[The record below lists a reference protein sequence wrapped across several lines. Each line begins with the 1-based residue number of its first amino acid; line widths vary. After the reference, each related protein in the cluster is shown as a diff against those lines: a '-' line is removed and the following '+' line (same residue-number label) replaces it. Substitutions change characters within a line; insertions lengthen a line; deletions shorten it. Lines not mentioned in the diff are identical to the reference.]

1 MCCWRQKWELT
12 ANAYCRYLSWR
23 SLINLSLFLDAV
35 ALTFDPQ
42 TANEY
47 LYLSENNT
55 VAVRKMEKQQLPAND
70 ERFDKINQVL
80 CCQPLSGRCFFTV
93 EVTGTDVQM
102 GVACKGIKRK
112 GASDAVR
119 LGRNKMSWSLCC
131 LKNVC
136 VAHNKKTESLS
147 KPLQTESTRNL
158 GVFVD
163 QKAGSLFYYRLSPEP
178 ELLYMFDA
186 DFPEDQE
193 LYAAFSI
200 QKPDSSVCLRQASL
214 QQNV

>member
-1 MCCWRQKWELT
+1 M
-12 ANAYCRYLSWR
+12 
-23 SLINLSLFLDAV
+23 FLDAV

-131 LKNVC
+131 LKMYVWLIT
-136 VAHNKKTESLS
+136 KKLNHYLNHFKQS
-147 KPLQTESTRNL
+147 Q
-158 GVFVD
+158 
-163 QKAGSLFYYRLSPEP
+163 PET
-178 ELLYMFDA
+178 
-186 DFPEDQE
+186 
-193 LYAAFSI
+193 
-200 QKPDSSVCLRQASL
+200 SVCSWTKRLVLFSTIG
-214 QQNV
+214 

>member
-1 MCCWRQKWELT
+1 MCCWRQKWEL
-12 ANAYCRYLSWR
+12 NAYCRYLSWR
-23 SLINLSLFLDAV
+23 SLINLTLFLDAV

-147 KPLQTESTRNL
+147 KPLQKESTRNL

-186 DFPEDQE
+186 DFTEDQE